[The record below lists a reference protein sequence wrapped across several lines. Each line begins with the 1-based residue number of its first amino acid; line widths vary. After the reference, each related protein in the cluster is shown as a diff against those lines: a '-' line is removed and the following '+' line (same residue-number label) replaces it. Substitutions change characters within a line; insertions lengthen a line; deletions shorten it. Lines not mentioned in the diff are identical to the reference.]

1 VGQHAR
7 TERRQTL
14 GGTHEP
20 GPYDPFRRGACRRGG
35 AFGLEQEFG
44 LKLYLAI
51 PAAIAAYFA
60 TLIVL
65 TLAFGS
71 GSQTK

>member
-1 VGQHAR
+1 MSRDRMIRFAAVLVGA
-7 TERRQTL
+7 TV
-14 GGTHEP
+14 
-20 GPYDPFRRGACRRGG
+20 F
-35 AFGLEQEFG
+35 FGLEQEFG
-44 LKLYLAI
+44 VKLYLAI

-65 TLAFGS
+65 ALAFGS

>member
-1 VGQHAR
+1 MSRDRMIRFAAVLVGAAV
-7 TERRQTL
+7 L
-14 GGTHEP
+14 
-20 GPYDPFRRGACRRGG
+20 
-35 AFGLEQEFG
+35 FGLEQGFG

-65 TLAFGS
+65 TFAFGS